1 MPNDTPTIP
10 TATDNTQTPET
21 PAPVT
26 GGNTIPESYAE
37 YLNQTKE
44 KNAPIF
50 RLPLG
55 EKITLFDSVKPKGAG
70 DALALGVAKTML
82 HKQKEVVQAPDKALG
97 NRMLKQHADVLGEM
111 SKQPKEEL
119 TPTQQQDLDART
131 KEFNQQLQKLYDI
144 PKDAIKENVILPV
157 PRGWNAPEL
166 KAIKARQPNWSGEF
180 IQLRKDPQ
188 TGEMSWEGYNKPTAG
203 TQTLTPVKVIADT
216 FNRKWDGKKWVT
228 HEPDEKDVQKYW
240 DKEYNSPDVSE
251 GATRLSGV
259 LQSEQKEGNYR
270 LTKLMMNN
278 PELAKAYKSEL
289 ETATPESLSTAVGNV
304 KLLQNA
310 IKKAYNLNTKIT
322 DVQKSFSDF
331 QFNVAVDA
339 YNKFNDFAES
349 YNKQQDDLT
358 AKIASV
364 TDATLRA
371 AGKGKEL
378 DNLYKLRADMM
389 RNPGNITDAQRK
401 EYYDASLQVIKDA
414 STLTAAQPFI
424 EEFNKNIDAYK
435 DAYQKSVS

>member
-144 PKDAIKENVILPV
+144 PKDAIKEN
-157 PRGWNAPEL
+157 
-166 KAIKARQPNWSGEF
+166 
-180 IQLRKDPQ
+180 
-188 TGEMSWEGYNKPTAG
+188 G
-203 TQTLTPVKVIADT
+203 TIPC
-216 FNRKWDGKKWVT
+216 
-228 HEPDEKDVQKYW
+228 
-240 DKEYNSPDVSE
+240 
-251 GATRLSGV
+251 
-259 LQSEQKEGNYR
+259 
-270 LTKLMMNN
+270 
-278 PELAKAYKSEL
+278 
-289 ETATPESLSTAVGNV
+289 
-304 KLLQNA
+304 
-310 IKKAYNLNTKIT
+310 
-322 DVQKSFSDF
+322 
-331 QFNVAVDA
+331 
-339 YNKFNDFAES
+339 
-349 YNKQQDDLT
+349 
-358 AKIASV
+358 
-364 TDATLRA
+364 
-371 AGKGKEL
+371 
-378 DNLYKLRADMM
+378 
-389 RNPGNITDAQRK
+389 
-401 EYYDASLQVIKDA
+401 
-414 STLTAAQPFI
+414 
-424 EEFNKNIDAYK
+424 
-435 DAYQKSVS
+435 